1 MYTFIPRLYVE
12 IPVYN
17 LSLEEASKALELSPP
32 DLLWA
37 IEEHGR
43 CDSHLGTIIP
53 ATEATEATSSWDR
66 RLK

>member
-1 MYTFIPRLYVE
+1 MYIFIPRLYVE
-12 IPVYN
+12 VPRYN
-17 LSLEEASKALELSPP
+17 LSLEEAAETLELSPP

-53 ATEATEATSSWDR
+53 TTGE
-66 RLK
+66 